1 MLVDRMIANVPLSG
15 GKLFLDVH
23 LEFSFI
29 PLFYFSLP
37 PGEHTRVSVFIFSE
51 LSS

>member
-1 MLVDRMIANVPLSG
+1 MDRMIVNTPLSE
-15 GKLFLDVH
+15 GKQFLDVH

-29 PLFYFSLP
+29 SLFCFSLP